1 MFDLEE
7 NIRVN
12 NEQIHKIDDI
22 GNSINIESLEQE
34 LKALEKET
42 EDQSFWNDAESSSKK
57 LARITELKKKIT
69 QYANVKNEIETV
81 KEMLELLSVEQDDEI

>member
-12 NEQIHKIDDI
+12 NDQIHKIEDI
-22 GNSINIESLEQE
+22 GNSINIQSLEQE

-42 EDQSFWNDAESSSKK
+42 EDH
-57 LARITELKKKIT
+57 L
-69 QYANVKNEIETV
+69 
-81 KEMLELLSVEQDDEI
+81 

>member
-34 LKALEKET
+34 LKALEK
-42 EDQSFWNDAESSSKK
+42 K
-57 LARITELKKKIT
+57 LKISLFGMM
-69 QYANVKNEIETV
+69 QKALVKN
-81 KEMLELLSVEQDDEI
+81 LLG